1 MKNPIVHI
9 VDDDEELRD
18 ALSFLF
24 QSREVMVETY
34 ASAEDFIARHS
45 PQLEGCIVLD
55 VRMEGMSGL
64 ELLERHKALKIN
76 LPVILLT
83 GHGDVPMAVEAIK
96 KGAHDFI
103 EKPFNDN
110 ELVNKVL
117 AAIESHNKKSENIFQ
132 NDEVLRRI
140 DGLSTRERQVMD
152 ELLSGKPNKVIAH
165 DLNIV
170 LRTVEVHRA
179 RIFQKMG
186 VRGAIELANLIGKL
200 STTEIHDSLQS

>member
-1 MKNPIVHI
+1 MKNPVVHI

-24 QSREVMVETY
+24 HSREVIVETY
-34 ASAEDFIARHS
+34 ASAEDFIARHT
-45 PQLEGCIVLD
+45 PELEGCIVLD

-64 ELLERHKALKIN
+64 ELLERLNVLKID

-117 AAIESHNKKSENIFQ
+117 AAIENHSKKSQ
-132 NDEVLRRI
+132 NTMQNEDVLRRI
-140 DGLSTRERQVMD
+140 SSLSMRERQVMD

-165 DLNIV
+165 DLDIV
-170 LRTVEVHRA
+170 PRTVEVHRA

-186 VRGAIELANLIGKL
+186 VRGAIELANLVGKL
-200 STTEIHDSLQS
+200 STT

>member
-1 MKNPIVHI
+1 MKNPVVHI

-24 QSREVMVETY
+24 HSREVIVETY
-34 ASAEDFIARHS
+34 ASAEEFIGRNT
-45 PQLEGCIVLD
+45 PELDGCIVLD

-64 ELLERHKALKIN
+64 ELLERLNVLKIN

-117 AAIESHNKKSENIFQ
+117 VAIENHSKKNKNTVQ
-132 NDEVLRRI
+132 NGDVLRRI
-140 DGLSTRERQVMD
+140 SSLSTRERQVMD

-165 DLNIV
+165 DLDIV
-170 LRTVEVHRA
+170 PRTVEVHRA

-186 VRGAIELANLIGKL
+186 VRGAVELANLLGKI
-200 STTEIHDSLQS
+200 STA

>member
-1 MKNPIVHI
+1 MQNPVVHI

-18 ALSFLF
+18 ALAFLF
-24 QSREVMVETY
+24 NSRAVIVETY
-34 ASAEDFIARHS
+34 ASAENFIAS
-45 PQLEGCIVLD
+45 CSTQLEGCIVLD

-64 ELLERHKALKIN
+64 ELLERLNVLKIN

-117 AAIESHNKKSENIFQ
+117 AAIASHGKRSEGATQ
-132 NDEVLRRI
+132 HNDVLRRI
-140 DGLSTRERQVMD
+140 SGLSTRERQVMD

-165 DLNIV
+165 DLDIV
-170 LRTVEVHRA
+170 PRTVEVHRA

-200 STTEIHDSLQS
+200 

>member
-24 QSREVMVETY
+24 HSREVIVETY
-34 ASAEDFIARHS
+34 ASAEDFIASHS
-45 PQLEGCIVLD
+45 PELEGCVVLD

-64 ELLERHKALKIN
+64 ELLERLNVLKIN

-117 AAIESHNKKSENIFQ
+117 GAIESHCKKNQ
-132 NDEVLRRI
+132 NNTQNEDILRRI
-140 DGLSTRERQVMD
+140 SDLSIRERQVMD

-165 DLNIV
+165 DLDIV
-170 LRTVEVHRA
+170 QRTVEVHRA

-186 VRGAIELANLIGKL
+186 VRGAVELAHLIGKL
-200 STTEIHDSLQS
+200 STT

>member
-1 MKNPIVHI
+1 MKNPVVHI

-24 QSREVMVETY
+24 HSREVIVETY
-34 ASAEDFIARHS
+34 ASAEDFIARHT
-45 PQLEGCIVLD
+45 PELEGCIVLD

-64 ELLERHKALKIN
+64 ELLERLNVLKIN

-117 AAIESHNKKSENIFQ
+117 AAIENHSKKSLNTMQ
-132 NDEVLRRI
+132 NEDVLRRI
-140 DGLSTRERQVMD
+140 SGLSIRERQVMD

-165 DLNIV
+165 DLDIV
-170 LRTVEVHRA
+170 PRTVEVHRA

-186 VRGAIELANLIGKL
+186 VRGAIELANLIGKI
-200 STTEIHDSLQS
+200 STT

>member
-1 MKNPIVHI
+1 MKNPVVHI
-9 VDDDEELRD
+9 VDDDELRD

-24 QSREVMVETY
+24 HSREVIVETY
-34 ASAEDFIARHS
+34 ASAEDFIVRHT
-45 PQLEGCIVLD
+45 PELEGCIVLD

-64 ELLERHKALKIN
+64 ELLERLNVSKIN

-110 ELVNKVL
+110 EMVNKVL
-117 AAIESHNKKSENIFQ
+117 AAIENHSKKSQ
-132 NDEVLRRI
+132 NTMQNEDVLRRI
-140 DGLSTRERQVMD
+140 SSLSIRERQVMD

-165 DLNIV
+165 DLDIV
-170 LRTVEVHRA
+170 PRTVEVHRA

-186 VRGAIELANLIGKL
+186 VRGAIELANLVGKI
-200 STTEIHDSLQS
+200 STT